1 MLRHYVDYL
10 SSAQEQ
16 GIATYGAGDEA
27 RENARGLHQYFPASS
42 ELSIL
47 VSFPDD
53 FFCTC
58 NFFKLIS
65 FGSSIIPNFQSL

>member
-42 ELSIL
+42 KSSIL

-58 NFFKLIS
+58 IFFKLI
-65 FGSSIIPNFQSL
+65 